1 MAPEVFLH
9 KHYNETVDI
18 FSFGII
24 VQEMF
29 EGGPASR
36 FQYPKEIA
44 IARAKEGQRP
54 PFTVNSY
61 PKGMKQ
67 WVSFSITFSNCPT
80 VCCFVQREAL
90 FESIKLA
97 ALSMQLLCVS
107 GMN

>member
-1 MAPEVFLH
+1 
-9 KHYNETVDI
+9 
-18 FSFGII
+18 
-24 VQEMF
+24 MF

-67 WVSFSITFSNCPT
+67 
-80 VCCFVQREAL
+80 
-90 FESIKLA
+90 
-97 ALSMQLLCVS
+97 
-107 GMN
+107 